1 MIRLSETKS
10 LGATYATPWIDCRI
24 VKYLSI
30 HWASDNTS
38 SPVGALT
45 VEESDDPVVV
55 HELNGS
61 ESTSSTAKV
70 VNTSADSLR
79 ISAAGTGLTVNA
91 ANATMITITRP
102 AAFVRLKYTRT
113 SGGATAVANCYAH
126 IVEDK

>member
-1 MIRLSETKS
+1 MIRLSENKS
-10 LGATYATPWIDCRI
+10 LGDTYATPWIDCR
-24 VKYLSI
+24 VVEHLSI

-55 HELNGS
+55 HELDGA

-79 ISAAGTGLTVNA
+79 VSVAGTGLTVNA
-91 ANATMITITRP
+91 ANATMISIVRP
-102 AAFVRLKYTRT
+102 AAFVRVKYTR
-113 SGGATAVANCYAH
+113 SGGGATAVANCWAH
-126 IVEDK
+126 IVAR